1 MKLLVYSLLLYN
13 YTLPNRR
20 RERFCKEENKKR
32 YYLIRTT
39 ECQLKKE
46 KEKKSGIKWL
56 LNETKQIKRK
66 SEITQTNKTNK
77 QRKQQNNCAR

>member
-1 MKLLVYSLLLYN
+1 M
-13 YTLPNRR
+13 P
-20 RERFCKEENKKR
+20 
-32 YYLIRTT
+32 I
-39 ECQLKKE
+39 KKE